1 MERRPLVLAFGL
13 LAAVG
18 AGAGTWYGDDIARAL
33 RSEPPP
39 SFGEVGGTAQ
49 GGTLEARAPALGALT
64 PLSAPAPTTSTA
76 PPTTA
81 APSTAPP
88 VTEPPTTTTEPPP
101 PPTTAPPPP
110 ATDPPPPPPTEPP
123 PAPTTTA
130 PPPPTTTIDPPPPPT
145 TMPPIAFTAFQWS
158 GESSADPP
166 WDKFWGTASPGATVT
181 VTSDHGSN
189 SVVADGLGHW
199 FVKVYFP
206 TAPFDEYIELSVS
219 DGTTSQAFPFMR
231 TSA

>member
-1 MERRPLVLAFGL
+1 MERRPAVLALGL

-33 RSEPPP
+33 RTEPSP
-39 SFGEVGGTAQ
+39 SFGEVGGMAD
-49 GGTLEARAPALGALT
+49 GGMLDAPTPVVGALVAEVT
-64 PLSAPAPTTSTA
+64 APAPTTTST

-88 VTEPPTTTTEPPP
+88 ETEPSTTTPTTAPPPPPSTDP
-101 PPTTAPPPP
+101 PPTTAPP
-110 ATDPPPPPPTEPP
+110 TTEPP

-130 PPPPTTTIDPPPPPT
+130 PPTTTTSTDPPPPST
-145 TMPPIAFTAFQWS
+145 TMPPIAFTAFQYA
-158 GESSADPP
+158 GENSADPP
-166 WDKFWGTASPGATVT
+166 WDKFWGTASPGVTVT
-181 VTSDHGSN
+181 VSSDHGSG
-189 SVVADGLGHW
+189 SVVADELGHW
-199 FVKVYFP
+199 YVKVYFP

-231 TSA
+231 TSS